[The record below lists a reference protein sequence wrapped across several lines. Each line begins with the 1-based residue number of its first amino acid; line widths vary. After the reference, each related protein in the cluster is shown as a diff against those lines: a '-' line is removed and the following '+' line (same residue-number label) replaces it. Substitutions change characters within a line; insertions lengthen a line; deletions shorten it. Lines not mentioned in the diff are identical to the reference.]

1 MRGTRHHQKWRSA
14 MQSSWR
20 RSLVPVLALHA
31 TLHGGVFTYWAS
43 RPDRPRSLVGR
54 SAHGR
59 DENLAKEVQEILDE
73 LRLDE
78 PYAEPPS
85 HPGAPSQVPPIPK
98 ASSAG
103 YMSAQSLRD
112 QLKAQERRKQ
122 ALLEE
127 QRLHD
132 LELQQ
137 LRQQAAE
144 AAEAEERQWSA
155 RPHLPPR
162 EAAPLSAPPRPL
174 MSQPA
179 DGLLAALRQWGVRQ
193 APELGHDMFVASL
206 SQIKMLMRAQGEQ
219 AGRTH
224 VAGLQALQR
233 YVEQLE
239 MDLDAKEE
247 ELSSAKSQLREEQQ
261 RRTEAQQEEQ
271 LQNVEV
277 DAEALKA
284 AQAEVAR
291 LEEELANA
299 LQGQEEVQEQLQQQ
313 VQRAEAAEAKLVNL
327 VERIRGAATAR
338 AR

>member
-1 MRGTRHHQKWRSA
+1 
-14 MQSSWR
+14 MQTSWR
-20 RSLVPVLALHA
+20 RSLVLLLALHA
-31 TLHGGVFTYWAS
+31 TVHVGGLFTYWAS
-43 RPDRPRSLVGR
+43 RPNRHAPRLVGR
-54 SAHGR
+54 TARGGDWG

-85 HPGAPSQVPPIPK
+85 HPGIPSQVPPIPK
-98 ASSAG
+98 APSAGAG

-122 ALLEE
+122 ELLEE

-137 LRQQAAE
+137 LRQEQAAQ
-144 AAEAEERQWSA
+144 AAQERHWSA
-155 RPHLPPR
+155 RPPLPGPR
-162 EAAPLSAPPRPL
+162 EVAPLAPPR
-174 MSQPA
+174 PA

-206 SQIKMLMRAQGEQ
+206 PQIKMLVRAQGEQ
-219 AGRTH
+219 AGRNH

-261 RRTEAQQEEQ
+261 RRTEAQQD
-271 LQNVEV
+271 LQVQTAEV
-277 DAEALKA
+277 DAEALAA

>member
-1 MRGTRHHQKWRSA
+1 M
-14 MQSSWR
+14 
-20 RSLVPVLALHA
+20 
-31 TLHGGVFTYWAS
+31 
-43 RPDRPRSLVGR
+43 
-54 SAHGR
+54 
-59 DENLAKEVQEILDE
+59 AKEVQEILDE

-85 HPGAPSQVPPIPK
+85 HPGIPSQVPPIPK
-98 ASSAG
+98 APSAGAG

-122 ALLEE
+122 ELLEE

-137 LRQQAAE
+137 LRQEQAAQ
-144 AAEAEERQWSA
+144 ERHWSA
-155 RPHLPPR
+155 RPPLPGPR
-162 EAAPLSAPPRPL
+162 EVAPLAPPR
-174 MSQPA
+174 PA

-206 SQIKMLMRAQGEQ
+206 PQIKMLVRAQGEQ
-219 AGRTH
+219 AGRNH

-261 RRTEAQQEEQ
+261 RRTEAQQD
-271 LQNVEV
+271 LQVQTAEV
-277 DAEALKA
+277 DAEALAA